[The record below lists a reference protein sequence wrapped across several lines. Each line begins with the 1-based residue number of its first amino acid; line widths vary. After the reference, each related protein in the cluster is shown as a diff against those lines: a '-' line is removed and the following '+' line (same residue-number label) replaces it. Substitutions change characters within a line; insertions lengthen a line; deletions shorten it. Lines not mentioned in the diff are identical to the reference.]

1 MHYENSE
8 KGKTYVVKI
17 IIIKQNKNQLLLLF
31 FFESI
36 KFVFYFSNLLE
47 FMKCG
52 RLW

>member
-8 KGKTYVVKI
+8 IGKTYIIK
-17 IIIKQNKNQLLLLF
+17 IIIKQNKHQLSFFFF

-36 KFVFYFSNLLE
+36 KFVLFFSNLLE
-47 FMKCG
+47 FMECG

>member
-8 KGKTYVVKI
+8 KGKTYI
-17 IIIKQNKNQLLLLF
+17 IKTIIKQNKNQLIFL

-36 KFVFYFSNLLE
+36 KFVLYFSNLLE
-47 FMKCG
+47 FMECG